1 MRYNV
6 NRGDYMKDC
15 LFCKIINEDIPCY
28 KVYENDNV
36 LAFLDINPESYGH
49 TLIIPKKHFDCYEDI
64 DLETIKKINEV
75 GKIVY
80 NKIKTNLKT
89 DGIRLVQNNGIIQD
103 VKHYHLH
110 LVPIYKIDKNGKDDF
125 EVVLKSITK

>member
-1 MRYNV
+1 
-6 NRGDYMKDC
+6 MKDC
-15 LFCKIINEDIPCY
+15 LFCKIINKEIPCY
-28 KVYENDNV
+28 KVYENDDV

-49 TLIIPKKHFDCYEDI
+49 TLVIPKKHYNNYEDI

-80 NKIKTNLKT
+80 NKIKTNLHT

-110 LVPIYKIDKNGKDDF
+110 LVPIYKNDKDEKDDF
-125 EVVLKSITK
+125 DTVLKSILS